1 MQVEI
6 KAQED
11 ENFKFNYDKLTAA
24 EAVYG
29 FAAWLTTR
37 DEITTMGSSQECSN
51 IAKLCEQFVQENDLN
66 HPRDGWENN
75 LIHPSGE
82 CSHGNV
88 DDSHVSSGTPEPVV
102 ETTVQPE
109 PPKRMEATLNNKSGH
124 EWFNGTSWGLK

>member
-11 ENFKFNYDKLTAA
+11 ENFKFNHDKLTAS

-29 FAAWLTTR
+29 FTAWLTTR

-51 IAKLCEQFVQENDLN
+51 IAKLCEQFVTENNLDK
-66 HPRDGWENN
+66 PRDGWENN

-82 CSHGNV
+82 CSHGNI
-88 DDSHVSSGTPEPVV
+88 DDSHVNSAIPEPIV
-102 ETTVQPE
+102 ETPVQPE
-109 PPKRMEATLNNKSGH
+109 PPKRREATLNNPSGH
-124 EWFNGTSWGLK
+124 EWFNGTSWGVK

>member
-6 KAQED
+6 KARED
-11 ENFKFNYDKLTAA
+11 ENFNFKHDKLTAS

-37 DEITTMGSSQECSN
+37 DEITIMGSSQECSN
-51 IAKLCEQFVQENDLN
+51 IAKLCEQFVKENNLN

-88 DDSHVSSGTPEPVV
+88 DDSHTSSATPEQIDEKP
-102 ETTVQPE
+102 VQPE
-109 PPKRMEATLNNKSGH
+109 PPKRREPTLNNPSGH
-124 EWFNGTSWGLK
+124 EWFSGTSWGLK